1 MYQRR
6 GGTICAHMTSWDGS
20 TLRDAREAKGLSRAV
35 FAGMVGV
42 SPQAVAKWEA
52 GLSTPTEENVLKIRD
67 VLEGDPPPTTLS
79 ELRAVVQAQRELL
92 LVLADI
98 VVGDRPADDPIVV
111 RLAELEAVL
120 GRRRDG

>member
-1 MYQRR
+1 M
-6 GGTICAHMTSWDGS
+6 HFVKWDGQ
-20 TLRDAREAKGLSRAV
+20 TLRDAREAKGMTRAA
-35 FAGMVGV
+35 FADAVGV
-42 SPQAVAKWEA
+42 SYQAVEQWEA
-52 GLSTPTEENVLKIRD
+52 GRHSPKPNNVARIRE